1 MLSKISQ
8 LQKDKYHMILY
19 LHEVSKIVKLTE
31 VESRMVVARGW
42 DRGGKMGSCYSLGIK
57 FVM

>member
-1 MLSKISQ
+1 
-8 LQKDKYHMILY
+8 MILY

-42 DRGGKMGSCYSLGIK
+42 DRGGKMASCYSLGIK

>member
-42 DRGGKMGSCYSLGIK
+42 DRGGKMASCYSLGIK